1 MLALVVG
8 VCLAG
13 AGTIVSVFSY
23 FYDLEVNAEKAF
35 QIIGLGMVG
44 VGATLGSWSVLH
56 KAGEQDLFLP
66 IILWFAVVIG
76 LTYCFARRNRRIT
89 TPVDA
94 NKGTGHK
101 ATDNGAISTHSKR
114 PGNTS

>member
-1 MLALVVG
+1 MVALVVG

-23 FYDLEVNAEKAF
+23 FYDLEVDAEKAL
-35 QIIGLGMVG
+35 QIIGIGLVG
-44 VGATLGSWSVLH
+44 VGATLSSWSVLH
-56 KAGEQDLFLP
+56 KAGEHDLFLP
-66 IILWFAVVIG
+66 ILLWFALVIG
-76 LTYCFARRNRRIT
+76 TTYWFVRRNRRIT